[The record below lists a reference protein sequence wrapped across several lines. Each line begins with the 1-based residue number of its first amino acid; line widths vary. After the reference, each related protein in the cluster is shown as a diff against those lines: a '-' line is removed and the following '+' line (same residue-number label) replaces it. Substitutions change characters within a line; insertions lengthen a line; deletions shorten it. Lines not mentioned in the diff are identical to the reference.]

1 VTWLV
6 LALAGGLGATCR
18 VLVNHLVTVRL
29 RRPFGIVVVNVSGSF
44 VAGLLVGAAVTGV
57 LPPATSRGAL
67 VGFLGAY
74 TTFSTATLDVLGLV
88 DDGERALGVMVAV
101 GTLIGSVGAAALG
114 LRLAG

>member
-1 VTWLV
+1 VTWLT
-6 LALAGGLGATCR
+6 LALAGGLGAICR
-18 VLVNHLVTVRL
+18 VVVNYLVTARL

-44 VAGLLVGAAVTGV
+44 VAGLLAGAAASGV

-74 TTFSTATLDVLGLV
+74 TTFSTVTLDVRGLV
-88 DDGERALGVMVAV
+88 DEGERALGVAVAV
-101 GTLIGSVGAAALG
+101 GTLGGSVGAAALG